1 MFSLSGVEERVHII
15 IHLANTEKE
24 NERRAAPIYLVKLGY
39 DESKLA
45 PHKNLLKSCDP

>member
-24 NERRAAPIYLVKLGY
+24 NERSTTAISLVKLGY
-39 DESKLA
+39 DESRLA
-45 PHKNLLKSCDP
+45 PHKNFLKSCDP